1 MPDETPNDALEAARR
16 AWRERV
22 EAERQRDRQR
32 QGEEAVR
39 EAPAPR
45 PRATPPAASDGGART
60 ILANQEVIVPWP
72 SDEDGVTVQE
82 HAAFAGALVEKGF
95 SYDHPL
101 FAETE
106 GGRKRMVGAIYKRKI
121 HRRRIALDA

>member
-32 QGEEAVR
+32 QEEEAVR
-39 EAPAPR
+39 EPPAPR
-45 PRATPPAASDGGART
+45 PQATPPAASDGGART
-60 ILANQEVIVPWP
+60 IFANQEVIVPWP

-82 HAAFAGALVEKGF
+82 HAAFAGALVENCLLYTSPSPRDQRG
-95 SYDHPL
+95 
-101 FAETE
+101 A
-106 GGRKRMVGAIYKRKI
+106 RMPSSA
-121 HRRRIALDA
+121 

>member
-32 QGEEAVR
+32 QEEEAVR

-45 PRATPPAASDGGART
+45 PQATPPAASDGEART
-60 ILANQEVIVPWP
+60 IFANQEAFVPWP
-72 SDEDGVTVQE
+72 SEVGSITLEE
-82 HAAFAGALVEKGF
+82 HAAFAGGLLEKGF
-95 SYDHPL
+95 SYDRPA
-101 FAETE
+101 FADFE
-106 GGRKRMVGAIYKRKI
+106 GGRKKIIGVVYKRKI
-121 HRRRIALDA
+121 LRRRITLDV